1 MNETAPT
8 TRLRKARQPR
18 PAAATFT
25 RTQQALHWL
34 SALLILAMFPMGLV
48 MARTDSESLR
58 SSLYAAHAAVG
69 VAIALVAVVRMTL
82 TRRRPV
88 APPPGMPRWNEV
100 LHRSVHVLAL
110 VVPVLL
116 ALSGIGTLATNGLLP
131 SALQPG
137 SVIPAVLE
145 DARAQTGHRVMAYA
159 YAALLFTHVAG
170 VMRYQRTKGN
180 VMARMGV
187 KGFPTGPA
195 EHN

>member
-1 MNETAPT
+1 MNGTTAAPT
-8 TRLRKARQPR
+8 RQAR
-18 PAAATFT
+18 PAADTFT

-48 MARTDSESLR
+48 MARTDSEALR
-58 SSLYAAHAAVG
+58 STLYAAHAVVG
-69 VAIALVAVVRMTL
+69 VVIALAAVARMVL

-116 ALSGIGTLATNGLLP
+116 AISGVATLATNGLLP
-131 SALQPG
+131 SAMQPG
-137 SVIPAVLE
+137 TVIPAVLE
-145 DARAQTGHRVMAYA
+145 DARAQTGHRLMAYA
-159 YAALLFTHVAG
+159 YAALLVTHVAG

-187 KGFPTGPA
+187 KGFPTSPT
-195 EHN
+195 EQN